1 MTALGSEADLTG
13 SWTNA
18 RFCLESGLN
27 LAAPLRPISERS
39 RLAQHPG
46 LTRGD
51 ADMIRIRIEVCTSQ
65 VCNFA
70 PYGSLLP
77 ANSQTKL
84 CEDIFKSE
92 GPTPSCLNCYGRKRR
107 ISDRRRAV
115 ARRWFT
121 IRERGALSFSGDRQ
135 RTMRQPLT
143 IHGNGTART
152 GRNTPTLGRHRGR
165 CTRWLTIVAV
175 AGSFSLVALPTIISP
190 ALTTRGNGMA
200 KRGLRWPIPGR
211 HDVQRQ
217 RWPLTASEGEPC
229 CSEDTTARSASVT
242 PG

>member
-1 MTALGSEADLTG
+1 MDANAGYRTG
-13 SWTNA
+13 
-18 RFCLESGLN
+18 
-27 LAAPLRPISERS
+27 AA
-39 RLAQHPG
+39 QW
-46 LTRGD
+46 RGD
-51 ADMIRIRIEVCTSQ
+51 GLR
-65 VCNFA
+65 F
-70 PYGSLLP
+70 G
-77 ANSQTKL
+77 K
-84 CEDIFKSE
+84 
-92 GPTPSCLNCYGRKRR
+92 
-107 ISDRRRAV
+107 
-115 ARRWFT
+115 
-121 IRERGALSFSGDRQ
+121 RGALSFSGDRQ

-242 PG
+242 PGLGMAPVGRRNRTRVLQVAM